1 MRTITRS
8 DIHLTLS
15 LLDVVPGDTILMH
28 SALTAVGPI
37 EGGADALIDAILE
50 ALGSDGT
57 LVMSSLTG
65 WSAPFDPDKTP
76 SGVGYLSEVF
86 RKRPGVLRSLH
97 PVHSVIAFG
106 KNAAYITADH
116 DICETGCGEGSPY
129 TKVRDLGG
137 KIVLLGVDQDRNT
150 SLHCLEVFTDAPYLV
165 TLDIPAPVYSKA
177 EKFTLTKFPPGHRNF
192 KAAMSDMRRDGI
204 IREAV
209 LGRAVVR
216 SMVMR
221 ELFDWGMKK
230 LAADPFYFLC
240 GNPSCDFCTK
250 ARADI
255 RSADDDR

>member
-116 DICETGCGEGSPY
+116 DICETGCGEGSLIR
-129 TKVRDLGG
+129 KCAISAVRSSCSASTR
-137 KIVLLGVDQDRNT
+137 IATRRCT
-150 SLHCLEVFTDAPYLV
+150 ASRYSPMRPTRHTRH
-165 TLDIPAPVYSKA
+165 PAPVYPKREVHAHQVPSRTPQLQSCHVRHA
-177 EKFTLTKFPPGHRNF
+177 P
-192 KAAMSDMRRDGI
+192 RRDH
-204 IREAV
+204 
-209 LGRAVVR
+209 
-216 SMVMR
+216 
-221 ELFDWGMKK
+221 
-230 LAADPFYFLC
+230 P
-240 GNPSCDFCTK
+240 
-250 ARADI
+250 
-255 RSADDDR
+255 